1 MNDGV
6 RRYKGREYV
15 SVTEFADRVGCSR
28 MTVHNYIKSGNLQGT
43 HIDRSKDI
51 WLDWEAQSM
60 QWKLRKKTGGRKLAS
75 EDTAKEP
82 PATEEKRKR
91 GRPKKNPGYVKISEN
106 KLKPPSLPS
115 APEIES
121 GEDRV
126 PKADELID
134 LSKINPDDH
143 KDCWIMNGSTPVYN
157 PLTGE
162 PMLDYD
168 KLKLKLVA
176 QKYQLD
182 LDEKRGQLISKE
194 ELSRSMLVISR
205 IITTSLDSIPQRYES
220 TLISMAENMSGY
232 SFSVKEKAAITEA
245 LKTESLSIARSIAAE
260 IAKLEG
266 MDDEQ

>member
-6 RRYKGREYV
+6 RKYKGREYV
-15 SVTEFADRVGCSR
+15 SVTEFAYRVGCSR
-28 MTVHNYIKSGNLQGT
+28 MTIHNYIKSGNLQGT
-43 HIDRSKDI
+43 HIDRSKEI
-51 WLDWEAQSM
+51 WLDWEAQSV
-60 QWKLRKKTGGRKLAS
+60 QWKLRKKTGGRKLSSQNAG
-75 EDTAKEP
+75 KEP
-82 PATEEKRKR
+82 ATAEEKRKR
-91 GRPKKNPGYVKISEN
+91 GRPKKNTGFVTIPAN
-106 KLKPPSLPS
+106 KLKSPALPS

-121 GEDRV
+121 GEARV

-143 KDCWIMNGSTPVYN
+143 KDCWIMDGSTPVFN

-182 LDEKRGQLISKE
+182 LDEKRGQLIAKE
-194 ELSRSMLVISR
+194 ELSRSMLAISR

-232 SFSVKEKAAITEA
+232 SFSIKEKAAITEA
-245 LKTESLSIARSIAAE
+245 LKTESISIARSIAAE

-266 MDDEQ
+266 EDGE